1 MRSPH
6 LHLPFWIRVPAT
18 TANLGPGFD
27 ALALALELYNY
38 IAIEPGAPERPDPFA
53 QEILEAYHK
62 SRSLPLKPYKLVV
75 RGSVPP
81 ARGLGSSA
89 TIRLGMLAAL
99 DKVNRRPF
107 ELDWLIETAT
117 KIEGHPDNITAAA
130 LGGFVV
136 CGGAQPAR
144 ARISSRL
151 KFVAAIPR
159 IETSTRT
166 ARSILPPSVS
176 LQDAASNLRNASRI
190 TAAFIE
196 RKYEE
201 ARGAF
206 HDRLHQ
212 PHRAALVPGLEQA
225 IEAAE
230 RAGGHRRLPERSR
243 PHHSSHLPK
252 IGETHWK
259 RHGCC
264 PAQGRPRRGGC
275 ESPVR
280 RQWGHHHRAISPLLS
295 QGDSLLALEFRSS
308 GYPTRVTTRLV
319 DPAYFLSA

>member
-1 MRSPH
+1 MKSPH

-38 IAIEPGAPERPDPFA
+38 IAIEPGTPERPDPFA

-62 SRSLPLKPYKLVV
+62 KRNLPFKPYKLIV
-75 RGSVPP
+75 RGNVPP

-99 DKVNRRPF
+99 DKVNRRSVD
-107 ELDWLIETAT
+107 LDWLVETAARL
-117 KIEGHPDNITAAA
+117 EGHPDNVTAAA

-176 LQDAASNLRNASRI
+176 LQDAVNNLRNSSRI
-190 TAAFIE
+190 TAAFLE

-225 IEAAE
+225 IESAE
-230 RAGGHRRLPERSR
+230 RAGA
-243 PHHSSHLPK
+243 
-252 IGETHWK
+252 IG
-259 RHGCC
+259 
-264 PAQGRPRRGGC
+264 A
-275 ESPVR
+275 
-280 RQWGHHHRAISPLLS
+280 
-295 QGDSLLALEFRSS
+295 
-308 GYPTRVTTRLV
+308 
-319 DPAYFLSA
+319 FLSGAGPTILAICQKSEKAVGNAMVTALRKAGLDEVDVKILSADNGGLTVARFLPSSAKETRC

>member
-1 MRSPH
+1 MKSPH

-62 SRSLPLKPYKLVV
+62 ARNLPMKPYRLVV
-75 RGSVPP
+75 RGNVPP

-99 DKVNRRPF
+99 DKVNRKPID
-107 ELDWLIETAT
+107 LDWLVETAT
-117 KIEGHPDNITAAA
+117 RLEGHPDNVTAAA

-136 CGGAQPAR
+136 CGGSQPAR

-176 LQDAASNLRNASRI
+176 LQDAANNLRNASRI
-190 TAAFIE
+190 TAAFLDH
-196 RKYEE
+196 KYEE

-212 PHRAALVPGLEQA
+212 PHRAALVPGLEAA
-225 IEAAE
+225 IDGAE
-230 RAGGHRRLPERSR
+230 RAGA
-243 PHHSSHLPK
+243 
-252 IGETHWK
+252 IG
-259 RHGCC
+259 
-264 PAQGRPRRGGC
+264 A
-275 ESPVR
+275 
-280 RQWGHHHRAISPLLS
+280 
-295 QGDSLLALEFRSS
+295 
-308 GYPTRVTTRLV
+308 
-319 DPAYFLSA
+319 FLSGAGPTVLAICLKSEKAVGNAMVMALRKAGLDEVDVKILAADNGGLTVARFLPPSARETRC

>member
-1 MRSPH
+1 MKSPH

-62 SRSLPLKPYKLVV
+62 ARNLPLKPYKLVV
-75 RGSVPP
+75 RGNVPP

-99 DKVNRRPF
+99 DKVNRKPLD
-107 ELDWLIETAT
+107 LDWLVEVAT
-117 KIEGHPDNITAAA
+117 RLEGHPDNVTAAA

-136 CGGAQPAR
+136 CGGSQPAR

-176 LQDAASNLRNASRI
+176 LQDAVNNLRNSSRI
-190 TAAFIE
+190 TAAFLD
-196 RKYEE
+196 RKYDQ

-212 PHRAALVPGLEQA
+212 PHRAALVPGLEAA
-225 IEAAE
+225 IEGAE
-230 RAGGHRRLPERSR
+230 RTGA
-243 PHHSSHLPK
+243 
-252 IGETHWK
+252 IG
-259 RHGCC
+259 
-264 PAQGRPRRGGC
+264 A
-275 ESPVR
+275 
-280 RQWGHHHRAISPLLS
+280 
-295 QGDSLLALEFRSS
+295 
-308 GYPTRVTTRLV
+308 
-319 DPAYFLSA
+319 FLSGAGPTIMAICEKSEKSIGHAMVSALHKAGLDEVDIKILGADNGGLTVARFLPSSARETRC

>member
-1 MRSPH
+1 MKSPH

-27 ALALALELYNY
+27 ALALALGLYNY
-38 IAIEPGAPERPDPFA
+38 IAIEPGSPERPDPFA

-62 SRSLPLKPYKLVV
+62 ARNLPLKPYKLIV
-75 RGSVPP
+75 RGNVPP

-99 DKVNRRPF
+99 DKVNKKPLD
-107 ELDWLIETAT
+107 LDWLIETAT
-117 KIEGHPDNITAAA
+117 RLEGHPDNVTAAA

-144 ARISSRL
+144 ARVSSRL

-176 LQDAASNLRNASRI
+176 LQDAVNNLRNSSRI
-190 TAAFIE
+190 TAAFLE
-196 RKYEE
+196 RKYED

-230 RAGGHRRLPERSR
+230 RAGA
-243 PHHSSHLPK
+243 
-252 IGETHWK
+252 IG
-259 RHGCC
+259 
-264 PAQGRPRRGGC
+264 
-275 ESPVR
+275 S
-280 RQWGHHHRAISPLLS
+280 
-295 QGDSLLALEFRSS
+295 
-308 GYPTRVTTRLV
+308 
-319 DPAYFLSA
+319 FLSGAGPTILAICQKSEKSIGHAMVSALQRAGLAEVDVRVLSADNGGLTVARFLPPSARESRC

>member
-1 MRSPH
+1 MKSPH

-38 IAIEPGAPERPDPFA
+38 VAIEPGAPERPDPFA

-62 SRSLPLKPYKLVV
+62 SRNLPLKPYKLVV
-75 RGSVPP
+75 RGNVPP

-107 ELDWLIETAT
+107 DLDWLIETAT

-144 ARISSRL
+144 VRVSSRL

-190 TAAFIE
+190 TAASIE
-196 RKYEE
+196 KKYEE

-230 RAGGHRRLPERSR
+230 RAGA
-243 PHHSSHLPK
+243 
-252 IGETHWK
+252 IG
-259 RHGCC
+259 
-264 PAQGRPRRGGC
+264 AF
-275 ESPVR
+275 
-280 RQWGHHHRAISPLLS
+280 LS
-295 QGDSLLALEFRSS
+295 GAGPTILALCQKSEKPIGNAMVAALRKA
-308 GYPTRVTTRLV
+308 GLDEV
-319 DPAYFLSA
+319 DVKVLSADNGGITTARFLPSSAKETRC

>member
-1 MRSPH
+1 MKSPH

-38 IAIEPGAPERPDPFA
+38 IAIEPGSPERPDPFA

-62 SRSLPLKPYKLVV
+62 TRSLPFKPYKLIV
-75 RGSVPP
+75 RGNVPP

-99 DKVNRRPF
+99 DKVNRKSLD
-107 ELDWLIETAT
+107 LDWLIETAT
-117 KIEGHPDNITAAA
+117 RLEGHPDNVTAAA

-144 ARISSRL
+144 TRVSSRL

-176 LQDAASNLRNASRI
+176 LSDAVNNLRNSSRV
-190 TAAFIE
+190 TAAFLE

-230 RAGGHRRLPERSR
+230 RAGAIGAFLSGAGPTILAICQKSEKSVGH
-243 PHHSSHLPK
+243 
-252 IGETHWK
+252 
-259 RHGCC
+259 
-264 PAQGRPRRGGC
+264 AM
-275 ESPVR
+275 
-280 RQWGHHHRAISPLLS
+280 
-295 QGDSLLALEFRSS
+295 
-308 GYPTRVTTRLV
+308 VTTLRKAGLDEV
-319 DPAYFLSA
+319 DVKVLSADNSGLTVARFLPSSAKETRC

>member
-1 MRSPH
+1 MKSPH
-6 LHLPFWIRVPAT
+6 LHLPFWMRVPAT

-38 IAIEPGAPERPDPFA
+38 IAIEPGSPERPDPFA

-62 SRSLPLKPYKLVV
+62 TRSLPFKPYKLIV
-75 RGSVPP
+75 RGNVPP

-99 DKVNRRPF
+99 DKVNRKSLD
-107 ELDWLIETAT
+107 LDWLIETAT
-117 KIEGHPDNITAAA
+117 RLEGHPDNVTAAA

-144 ARISSRL
+144 TRVSSRL

-176 LQDAASNLRNASRI
+176 LSDAVNNLRNSSRV
-190 TAAFIE
+190 TAAFLE

-230 RAGGHRRLPERSR
+230 RAGA
-243 PHHSSHLPK
+243 
-252 IGETHWK
+252 IG
-259 RHGCC
+259 
-264 PAQGRPRRGGC
+264 A
-275 ESPVR
+275 
-280 RQWGHHHRAISPLLS
+280 
-295 QGDSLLALEFRSS
+295 
-308 GYPTRVTTRLV
+308 
-319 DPAYFLSA
+319 FLSGAGPTILAICQKSEKSVGHAMVTALRKAGLDEVDVKVLSADNSGLTVARFLPSSAKETRC

>member
-1 MRSPH
+1 MKSPH

-27 ALALALELYNY
+27 ALALALGLYNY
-38 IAIEPGAPERPDPFA
+38 IAIEPGSPERPDPFA

-62 SRSLPLKPYKLVV
+62 ARNLPLKPYKLIV
-75 RGSVPP
+75 RGNVPP

-99 DKVNRRPF
+99 DKVNKKPLD
-107 ELDWLIETAT
+107 LDWLIETAT
-117 KIEGHPDNITAAA
+117 RLEGHPDNVTAAA

-144 ARISSRL
+144 ARVSSRL
-151 KFVAAIPR
+151 KFVAAVPR

-176 LQDAASNLRNASRI
+176 LQDAVNNLRNSARI
-190 TAAFIE
+190 TAAFLE
-196 RKYEE
+196 RKYED

-230 RAGGHRRLPERSR
+230 RAGA
-243 PHHSSHLPK
+243 
-252 IGETHWK
+252 IG
-259 RHGCC
+259 
-264 PAQGRPRRGGC
+264 A
-275 ESPVR
+275 
-280 RQWGHHHRAISPLLS
+280 
-295 QGDSLLALEFRSS
+295 
-308 GYPTRVTTRLV
+308 
-319 DPAYFLSA
+319 FLSGAGPTILAICQKSEKSIGHAMVAALQKAGLAEVDIRVLSADNGGLTVARFLPPSARESRC